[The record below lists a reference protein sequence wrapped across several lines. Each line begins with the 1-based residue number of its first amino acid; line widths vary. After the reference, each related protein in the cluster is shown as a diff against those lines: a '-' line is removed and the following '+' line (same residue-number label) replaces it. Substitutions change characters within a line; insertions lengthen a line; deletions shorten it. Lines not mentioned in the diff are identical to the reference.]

1 MKWFTFA
8 MLASA
13 CMTLSS
19 GAAIMLHQ
27 VEDFSVAH
35 DWSGGNPNPNPP
47 VVVADSGPLGSGDFS
62 LRVTSNGGSGPGGKL
77 LIFNT
82 ASWAGNYT
90 EAGVTGL
97 SLDIRNT
104 GSKSLSFRLA
114 FNGQGGWFVTPAA
127 PVAAFTGWVH
137 LEFDLRPSSLLNVE
151 GSDAASTM
159 ATVNEVRILHTTA
172 VNFRGAQVASSFMVD
187 EIEAIPEPSVWV
199 IAAMAGIGTF
209 FRKR

>member
-1 MKWFTFA
+1 MKLFA
-8 MLASA
+8 FSVFVTA
-13 CMTLSS
+13 CFAPWS

-27 VEDFSVAH
+27 VEDFSAAH

-47 VVVADSGPLGSGDFS
+47 VVVADSGPTGSGDFS

-90 EAGVTGL
+90 AAGVTGL
-97 SLDIRNT
+97 SVDIRNT
-104 GSKSLSFRLA
+104 GSNSLSFRLA
-114 FNGQGGWFVTPAA
+114 FNGPGGWFVTSAA

-137 LEFDLRPSSLLNVE
+137 LEFDLHPSSLVRVE

-159 ATVNEVRILHTTA
+159 AAVTEVRILHTTA
-172 VNFRGAQVASSFMVD
+172 VNFRGAQLASSFMVD
-187 EIEAIPEPSVWV
+187 EIAAIPEPSVWL
-199 IAAMAGIGTF
+199 ITAAAGIGTF
-209 FRKR
+209 LRKR